1 MLLLWT
7 WIGSG
12 LKNNYWSF
20 KYFEM
25 KKWLFSLVFVS
36 LHLMV
41 FAQSKAE
48 KQVEEAVNVYARAM
62 IDANIPVLSK
72 ITDRNLTYGH
82 SSATVE
88 NKEEFLK
95 KIETGQSDFVTIDI
109 TDQKIFMHKKTAIV
123 RHHIE
128 CITNDN
134 NKPGT
139 VSLDV
144 MTVWQK
150 KSGNWI
156 MIARQAV
163 KPKI

>member
-1 MLLLWT
+1 
-7 WIGSG
+7 
-12 LKNNYWSF
+12 
-20 KYFEM
+20 
-25 KKWLFSLVFVS
+25 
-36 LHLMV
+36 MV
-41 FAQSKAE
+41 FAQSKAA
-48 KQVEEAVNVYARAM
+48 KQVEEAVNMYARAM
-62 IDANIPVLSK
+62 IDANITVLRSIADK
-72 ITDRNLTYGH
+72 DLTYGH
-82 SSATVE
+82 SGGHVE
-88 NKEEFLK
+88 GKEEFLK
-95 KIETGQSDFVTIDI
+95 KIETGQSDFVTMDI
-109 TDQKIFMHKKTAIV
+109 TNQKIFMHKKTAIV

-150 KSGNWI
+150 KSGIWI